1 MASSEIRATLTLD
14 IKDFTSNLSQAQSQI
29 ANFSQSA
36 SGKVSSVA
44 DKMSSIGDGFSK
56 TGNNI
61 QTTGKNI
68 IGSLMPIS
76 GALVGGVKSFADYD
90 SAVAQLSRTSG
101 LTGNDLDAMKA
112 NLATLSNQLA
122 LSETDVTNI
131 ASAVAS
137 YGVTG
142 VQDISEVV
150 KVASQ
155 MHVAFENVSAEDA
168 AASIAKF
175 GNITNL
181 SMKDADK
188 LASCIAG
195 LENNSAALAPEIM
208 EVNNRIGGMCS
219 SVKMT
224 APEISAWST
233 TLISGGMSAELA
245 GSNFTKFQ
253 GVLSSACSKGGE
265 AVQGFADVAGMSA
278 DDFVQLYKTDATGAT
293 EAFLQGLNNI
303 QKGGGSVVSTLE
315 DLGLSGTEQVRMM
328 QVLMAAADGTGKEMS
343 DLQKYMSI
351 ANDEFDRGKSLQEE
365 FDEASKTIGFALQ
378 KVKTE
383 LENTGKAFAVSL
395 KPAITDAADKFT
407 EWLGKVQTFVQEH
420 PKLVQGITGIV
431 TAAMAF
437 GGVALV
443 VGKFV
448 SAIGGIVSGIGTAI
462 SAVSSIASAIG
473 GLGGVIG
480 LLTNPIT
487 LVVAGIAAFVAAI
500 VYCWN
505 NVDGFKE
512 SVSNSFQRIWEVI
525 SDVCTSV
532 WNVIQEVWGAISPY
546 VVPMLQSMAETIGTI
561 FTTILDIVVPVVEGV
576 WNTIKTVWGWIG
588 PYVIGIFEGVA
599 QFISGVWKIIST
611 VITTAC
617 NIIKAVIHGDWGE
630 IKDIVINAA
639 KNIWDGICSA
649 WEGIKGIT
657 VNIFEGIK
665 SFVVNIWENIKSKVS
680 DVVSNIKEAISN
692 KWNEIKTNVSNKVT
706 EIKTDLINKW
716 NEIKSDISNKVSE
729 IKTNLI
735 NKWNEIKSDI
745 SNKVSEI
752 KTDLI
757 NKWNDIKTSVTNKV
771 AELKTNISNKW
782 HEIWSTISGKAGDIL
797 DAITSP
803 FEDAWDFIQDIPGK
817 ISRAFKNMHISL
829 PHINLPHFSV
839 HGKFSLNPPSVPSI
853 GVRWY
858 AKGGF
863 FNSAN
868 VIGVGE
874 AGREAVLPL
883 ENKRNMKPYA
893 QAVAS
898 LMNDFVGGN
907 NGTVINN
914 TFNVQA
920 TVREESDIDKI
931 AEKLERL
938 QRREERKRGLTPR
951 TNR

>member
-1 MASSEIRATLTLD
+1 MASGEVRATLTLD

-29 ANFSQSA
+29 ANFSQSV
-36 SGKVSSVA
+36 GNKFSSVGKNISSVGKSMGEVGN
-44 DKMSSIGDGFSK
+44 KM
-56 TGNNI
+56 

-68 IGSLMPIS
+68 MGALAPIS
-76 GALVGGVKSFADYD
+76 GAIVGSVKCFADYD
-90 SAVAQLSRTSG
+90 DAMSHLSRTSG
-101 LTGNDLDAMKA
+101 LTGKDLEAMKTSIA
-112 NLATLSNQLA
+112 NMSNELG
-122 LSETDVTNI
+122 LSEADVAGI
-131 ASAVAS
+131 AASVAA
-137 YGVTG
+137 YGISG
-142 VQDISEVV
+142 VDDLSEVT
-150 KVASQ
+150 KAAAQ
-155 MHVAFENVSAEDA
+155 MQVAFEGVSAEDA
-168 AASIAKF
+168 AASLAKF
-175 GNITNL
+175 GSITGL
-181 SMKDADK
+181 SMKDASK
-188 LASCIAG
+188 LGSCLGA
-195 LENNSAALAPEIM
+195 LENNSKAMAGQIM
-208 EVNNRIGGMCS
+208 EVNNRIGGMGAA
-219 SVKMT
+219 VGMT
-224 APEISAWST
+224 AADISAWST

-253 GVLSSACSKGGE
+253 GELSAACSKGGE

-278 DDFVQLYKTDATGAT
+278 DEFIQLYKTDATGAT

-351 ANDEFDRGKSLQEE
+351 ANDEFYRGKALQEE

-378 KVKTE
+378 KVKAE
-383 LENTGKAFAVSL
+383 LEDTGKAFAVAL
-395 KPAITDAADKFT
+395 APAITDAADKFT

-420 PKLVQGITGIV
+420 PKVVQGITGIV
-431 TAAMAF
+431 AGAMAF

-448 SAIGGIVSGIGTAI
+448 SAIGGIVSGVGSAI
-462 SAVSSIASAIG
+462 SAVSGIMSAIS

-487 LVVAGIAAFVAAI
+487 LVIAGIAAFAAAM

-512 SVSNSFQRIWEVI
+512 SVSSSFQRIWAVI
-525 SDVCTSV
+525 SEVCTSV

-561 FTTILDIVVPVVEGV
+561 FTTILDVVVPVVEGI
-576 WNTIKTVWGWIG
+576 WNTIQTVWGWIA

-599 QFISGVWKIIST
+599 QFISGVWTIIST

-617 NIIKAVIHGDWGE
+617 NIIKAVINGDWGE

-680 DVVSNIKEAISN
+680 DVVSNIKEAVSN

-716 NEIKSDISNKVSE
+716 NEIKSDVTNKV
-729 IKTNLI
+729 T
-735 NKWNEIKSDI
+735 
-745 SNKVSEI
+745 EI

-771 AELKTNISNKW
+771 TELKTNISNKW
-782 HEIWSTISGKAGDIL
+782 DEIWSTISGKAGDIL
-797 DAITSP
+797 DAIKSP
-803 FEDAWDFIQDIPGK
+803 FEDAWDFIQGIPSQ
-817 ISRAFKNMHISL
+817 ISGVFKSMDLSL
-829 PHINLPHFSV
+829 PDIKLPHFSIQ
-839 HGKFSLNPPSVPSI
+839 GEFSLNPPSIPTI
-853 GVRWY
+853 GVKWY

-898 LMNDFVGGN
+898 LMNDFVGGGS
-907 NGTVINN
+907 GTYNINITQNN
-914 TFNVQA
+914 TINSELDIKKVSQELA
-920 TVREESDIDKI
+920 RET
-931 AEKLERL
+931 ER
-938 QRREERKRGLTPR
+938 ECRKRGLTPR

>member
-14 IKDFTSNLSQAQSQI
+14 IKDFTGKMSQAQSQI

-36 SGKVSSVA
+36 SNKFSSVGKNLSSVG
-44 DKMSSIGDGFSK
+44 DSMSNIGNKMQS
-56 TGNNI
+56 
-61 QTTGKNI
+61 TGKNI
-68 IGSLMPIS
+68 MGALAPIS
-76 GALVGGVKSFADYD
+76 GVALTSVKSFADYD

-101 LTGNDLDAMKA
+101 LTGKDLEAMKA
-112 NLATLSNQLA
+112 SIADMSKQLG
-122 LSETDVTNI
+122 LSETDVTGI
-131 ASAVAS
+131 ASSVAA
-137 YGVTG
+137 YGVSG
-142 VQDISEVV
+142 VEDLSKVT

-155 MHVAFENVSAEDA
+155 MQVAFEGVSAEDA
-168 AASIAKF
+168 AASLAKF
-175 GNITNL
+175 GNITGL
-181 SMKDADK
+181 TMTDADK
-188 LASCIAG
+188 LGSCIAG
-195 LENNSAALAPEIM
+195 LENNSAALATEIM
-208 EVNNRIGGMCS
+208 EVNNRIGGMGA
-219 SVKMT
+219 SVGMT
-224 APEISAWST
+224 AADISAWST

-253 GVLSSACSKGGE
+253 GVLSSACSQGSA

-278 DDFVQLYKTDATGAT
+278 DEFIQLYQTDATGAT
-293 EAFLQGLNNI
+293 EAFLQGLNRI
-303 QKGGGSVVSTLE
+303 EDGGGSVVATL
-315 DLGLSGTEQVRMM
+315 DNLGLSGTEQVRMM
-328 QVLMAAADGTGKEMS
+328 QVLMEAADGTGKEMS

-351 ANDEFDRGKSLQEE
+351 ANDEFDKGTALQNE
-365 FDEASKTIGFALQ
+365 FDTQSDTLKFTMQSL
-378 KVKTE
+378 KSE
-383 LENTGKAFAVSL
+383 LSNTGKAIGETLAPVVQDV
-395 KPAITDAADKFT
+395 AEKFT
-407 EWLGKVQTFVQEH
+407 DWLGKVQTFVQEH
-420 PKLVQGITGIV
+420 PKVAQGIAGIV

-448 SAIGGIVSGIGTAI
+448 SAIGGIVSGIGGAI
-462 SAVSSIASAIG
+462 SAIS
-473 GLGGVIG
+473 GLGGVMG

-487 LVVAGIAAFVAAI
+487 LVIAGIAAFVAAI

-561 FTTILDIVVPVVEGV
+561 FTTILDIIVPVVEGV
-576 WNTIKTVWGWIG
+576 WNTIKTVWGWIA

-657 VNIFEGIK
+657 VSIFEGIK

-716 NEIKSDISNKVSE
+716 NEIKSDISNKVTE
-729 IKTNLI
+729 IKTDLI

-745 SNKVSEI
+745 SNKVTDI
-752 KTDLI
+752 KTDLV
-757 NKWNDIKTSVTNKV
+757 NKWNDIKTSVTNKIT
-771 AELKTNISNKW
+771 ELKTNISNKW
-782 HEIWSTISGKAGDIL
+782 NEIRSTISSKARDIL
-797 DAITSP
+797 DSITSP

-829 PHINLPHFSV
+829 PHIKLPHFNV
-839 HGKFSLNPPSVPSI
+839 YGKFSLDPPSVPHI

-898 LMNDFVGGN
+898 LMNDFTGGN

>member
-14 IKDFTSNLSQAQSQI
+14 IKDFTSNMTQAQSQI

-36 SGKVSSVA
+36 SGKFSTVA
-44 DKMSSIGDGFSK
+44 DKMSSIGEGMSK
-56 TGNNI
+56 TGKKM
-61 QTTGKNI
+61 QTAGKDI
-68 IGSLMPIS
+68 M
-76 GALVGGVKSFADYD
+76 GALAPITGVIVGGVKSFADYD

-101 LTGNDLDAMKA
+101 LTGKDLDSMKA
-112 NLATLSNQLA
+112 NLATLSNQLG

-131 ASAVAS
+131 ASSVAA

-142 VQDISEVV
+142 VKEISKVT

-155 MHVAFENVSAEDA
+155 MQVAFEDVNAEDA
-168 AASIAKF
+168 AASLAKF
-175 GNITNL
+175 GNITGLTMN
-181 SMKDADK
+181 DVDK
-188 LASCIAG
+188 LGSCIAG

-233 TLISGGMSAELA
+233 AMISGGMSAELA

-253 GVLSSACSKGGE
+253 GVLSSACSQGGE

-278 DDFVQLYKTDATGAT
+278 DEFIQLYSTDATAAT
-293 EAFLQGLNNI
+293 EAFLNGLNKI
-303 QKGGGSVVSTLE
+303 EDGGGSVVSVLD
-315 DLGLSGTEQVRMM
+315 DLNLGGTEQVRMM
-328 QVLMAAADGTGKEMS
+328 QVLMAAADDTGDGYS
-343 DLQKYMSI
+343 DLDKYMSI
-351 ANDEFDRGKSLQEE
+351 ANDEFDRGKALQEE
-365 FDEASKTIGFALQ
+365 FETQSDTLAFALQ
-378 KVKTE
+378 SLKAE
-383 LENTGKAFAVSL
+383 LTDTGKAIGEALSPAV
-395 KPAITDAADKFT
+395 KDVAKKFT
-407 EWLGKVQTFVQEH
+407 DWLGKVPQFAQEH
-420 PKLVQGITGIV
+420 PKVVQGIAGIV
-431 TAAMAF
+431 AGAMAF

-443 VGKFV
+443 VGKFT
-448 SAIGGIVSGIGTAI
+448 SAIGGIVSGVGSAI
-462 SAVSSIASAIG
+462 SAIS
-473 GLGGVIG
+473 GLGGVVG

-487 LVVAGIAAFVAAI
+487 LVIAGIAAFVAAI

-576 WNTIKTVWGWIG
+576 WNTIQTVWGWIA

-599 QFISGVWKIIST
+599 QFISGVWTIIST

-657 VNIFEGIK
+657 VSIFEGIK

-716 NEIKSDISNKVSE
+716 NEIKSDVTNKV
-729 IKTNLI
+729 T
-735 NKWNEIKSDI
+735 
-745 SNKVSEI
+745 EI

-757 NKWNDIKTSVTNKV
+757 NKWNEIKTSVTNKV
-771 AELKTNISNKW
+771 TELKTNISNKW
-782 HEIWSTISGKAGDIL
+782 DEIWSTISGKAGDIL
-797 DAITSP
+797 DAIKSP
-803 FEDAWDFIQDIPGK
+803 FEDAWDFIQGIPSQ
-817 ISRAFKNMHISL
+817 ISGIFKGMDLSL
-829 PHINLPHFSV
+829 PDIKLPHFSIQ
-839 HGKFSLNPPSVPSI
+839 GEFSLNPPSIPTI
-853 GVRWY
+853 GVEWY

-898 LMNDFVGGN
+898 LMNDFVGGGS
-907 NGTVINN
+907 GTYNINITQNN
-914 TFNVQA
+914 TINSELDIKKVSQELA
-920 TVREESDIDKI
+920 RET
-931 AEKLERL
+931 ER
-938 QRREERKRGLTPR
+938 ECRKRGLTPR

>member
-14 IKDFTSNLSQAQSQI
+14 IKDFTSNMTQAQSQI

-36 SGKVSSVA
+36 SGKFSEMGSKLSSVGKSMGEVGK
-44 DKMSSIGDGFSK
+44 KMQS
-56 TGNNI
+56 
-61 QTTGKNI
+61 TGKDI
-68 IGSLMPIS
+68 MGALAPIS
-76 GALVGGVKSFADYD
+76 GVAVASVKSFADYD
-90 SAVAQLSRTSG
+90 SAIAQLSRTSG
-101 LTGNDLDAMKA
+101 LTGKDLEAMKA
-112 NLATLSNQLA
+112 TIAAMSDQLG
-122 LSETDVTNI
+122 LSETDVASI
-131 ASAVAS
+131 ASSVAA
-137 YGVTG
+137 YGVSG
-142 VQDISEVV
+142 VKDLSEVT

-155 MHVAFENVSAEDA
+155 MQVAFEGVSAEDA

-175 GNITNL
+175 GNVTGL
-181 SMKDADK
+181 SMDK
-188 LASCIAG
+188 ANNLGSCIAG
-195 LENNSAALAPEIM
+195 LENNSAALATEIM
-208 EVNNRIGGMCS
+208 EVNNRIGGMSS
-219 SVKMT
+219 SVGMS
-224 APEISAWST
+224 AADISAWST
-233 TLISGGMSAELA
+233 TMISGGMSAELA

-253 GVLSSACSKGGE
+253 GVLSSACSQGSA

-278 DDFVQLYKTDATGAT
+278 DEFIQLYSTDATGAT
-293 EAFLQGLNNI
+293 EAFLQGLNKI
-303 QKGGGSVVSTLE
+303 EDGGGSVVATLDE
-315 DLGLSGTEQVRMM
+315 LGLSGTEQVRMM
-328 QVLMAAADGTGKEMS
+328 QVLMSAADGTGKEMS

-351 ANDEFDRGKSLQEE
+351 ANDEFDKGTALQNE
-365 FDEASKTIGFALQ
+365 FDTQSDTLKFTMQSLKA
-378 KVKTE
+378 E
-383 LENTGKAFAVSL
+383 LSDTGKAIGAALAPAVQDV
-395 KPAITDAADKFT
+395 AGKFT
-407 EWLGKVQTFVQEH
+407 DWLGKVQQFAQEH
-420 PKLVQGITGIV
+420 PKVVQGIAGIV
-431 TAAMAF
+431 AGAMAF

-443 VGKFV
+443 VGKFT
-448 SAIGGIVSGIGTAI
+448 SAIGGIVSGVGGAI
-462 SAVSSIASAIG
+462 SAIS
-473 GLGGVIG
+473 GLGGVVG

-487 LVVAGIAAFVAAI
+487 LVIAGIAAFVAAI

-561 FTTILDIVVPVVEGV
+561 FTTILNIVVPVVEGI
-576 WNTIKTVWGWIG
+576 WNTIQTVWGWIA

-599 QFISGVWKIIST
+599 QFISGVWTIIST

-617 NIIKAVIHGDWGE
+617 NIIKAVINGDWGE

-649 WEGIKGIT
+649 WEGIKSIT
-657 VNIFEGIK
+657 VSIFEGIK

-716 NEIKSDISNKVSE
+716 NEIKSDVTNKV
-729 IKTNLI
+729 T
-735 NKWNEIKSDI
+735 
-745 SNKVSEI
+745 EI

-757 NKWNDIKTSVTNKV
+757 NKWNEIKTSVTNKV
-771 AELKTNISNKW
+771 TELKTNISNKW
-782 HEIWSTISGKAGDIL
+782 DEIWSTISGKAGDIL
-797 DAITSP
+797 DAIKSP
-803 FEDAWDFIQDIPGK
+803 FEDAWDFIQGIPGK
-817 ISRAFKNMHISL
+817 ISGVFKNMDLSL
-829 PHINLPHFSV
+829 PHINLPHFKID
-839 HGKFSLNPPSVPSI
+839 GEFSLNPPSIPTISVD
-853 GVRWY
+853 WY

-898 LMNDFVGGN
+898 LMNDFVGGGS
-907 NGTVINN
+907 GTYNINITQNN
-914 TFNVQA
+914 TINSELDIKKVSQELA
-920 TVREESDIDKI
+920 RET
-931 AEKLERL
+931 ER
-938 QRREERKRGLTPR
+938 ECRKRGLTPR

>member
-14 IKDFTSNLSQAQSQI
+14 IKDFTGNLSQAQSQLS
-29 ANFSQSA
+29 NFSQSV
-36 SGKVSSVA
+36 GNKFSSV
-44 DKMSSIGDGFSK
+44 
-56 TGNNI
+56 GNNLSSVGKSMGEVGKKM
-61 QTTGKNI
+61 QSTGKDI
-68 IGSLMPIS
+68 IGALTPIS
-76 GALVGGVKSFADYD
+76 GVAIASVKSFADYD
-90 SAVAQLSRTSG
+90 SAIAQLSRTSG
-101 LTGNDLDAMKA
+101 LTGKDLEAMKSTIA
-112 NLATLSNQLA
+112 AMSDQLG
-122 LSETDVTNI
+122 LSETDVASI
-131 ASAVAS
+131 ASSVAA
-137 YGVTG
+137 YGVSG
-142 VQDISEVV
+142 VKDLSEVT

-155 MHVAFENVSAEDA
+155 MQVAFEGVSAEDA
-168 AASIAKF
+168 AASLAKF
-175 GNITNL
+175 GNITGL
-181 SMKDADK
+181 TMTDADK
-188 LASCIAG
+188 LGSCIAG
-195 LENNSAALAPEIM
+195 LENNSAALATEIM
-208 EVNNRIGGMCS
+208 EVNNRIGGMGA
-219 SVKMT
+219 SVGMT
-224 APEISAWST
+224 AADISAWST

-253 GVLSSACSKGGE
+253 GVLSSACSQGSA

-278 DDFVQLYKTDATGAT
+278 DEFIQLYSTDATGAT
-293 EAFLQGLNNI
+293 EAFLQGLNRI
-303 QKGGGSVVSTLE
+303 EDGGGSVVATL
-315 DLGLSGTEQVRMM
+315 DNLGLSGTEQVRMM
-328 QVLMAAADGTGKEMS
+328 QVLMKAADGTGKEMS

-351 ANDEFDRGKSLQEE
+351 ANDEFDRGKALQEE
-365 FDEASKTIGFALQ
+365 FDTQSDTLKFTMQSLKA
-378 KVKTE
+378 E
-383 LENTGKAFAVSL
+383 LSDTGKAIGAALAPAV
-395 KPAITDAADKFT
+395 KDVAKKFT
-407 EWLGKVQTFVQEH
+407 DWLGKVKQFAQEH
-420 PKLVQGITGIV
+420 PKVVQGIAGIV
-431 TAAMAF
+431 AGAMAF

-448 SAIGGIVSGIGTAI
+448 SAIGGIVSGVGSVMSAI
-462 SAVSSIASAIG
+462 S

-487 LVVAGIAAFVAAI
+487 LVIAGIAAFVAAI

-561 FTTILDIVVPVVEGV
+561 FTTILDIVVPIVEGV

-599 QFISGVWKIIST
+599 QFISGVWQIIST

-665 SFVVNIWENIKSKVS
+665 SFVVNIWENIKSKIS
-680 DVVSNIKEAISN
+680 EVVSNIKEAISN
-692 KWNEIKTNVSNKVT
+692 KWNEIK
-706 EIKTDLINKW
+706 
-716 NEIKSDISNKVSE
+716 SDVSNKVSE

-745 SNKVSEI
+745 ANKVTEI
-752 KTDLI
+752 KTDLV

-782 HEIWSTISGKAGDIL
+782 SEIWSTISNKAGNIL
-797 DAITSP
+797 DAITRP
-803 FEDAWDFIQDIPGK
+803 FKDAWNFIQGIPGK

-829 PHINLPHFSV
+829 PHIKLPHFNV
-839 HGKFSLNPPSVPSI
+839 YGKFSLDPPSVPHI

-858 AKGGF
+858 AKGGY
-863 FNSAN
+863 FNNAS

-874 AGREAVLPL
+874 AGKEAVLPL

-898 LMNDFVGGN
+898 LMNDFVGGGS
-907 NGTVINN
+907 GTYNINITQNN
-914 TFNVQA
+914 TINSELDIKKVSQELA
-920 TVREESDIDKI
+920 RET
-931 AEKLERL
+931 EREC
-938 QRREERKRGLTPR
+938 RRRGLAKAR
-951 TNR
+951 

>member
-76 GALVGGVKSFADYD
+76 GVIVGGVKSFADYD

-101 LTGNDLDAMKA
+101 LTDKDLDSMKA
-112 NLATLSNQLA
+112 TLATLSNQLG
-122 LSETDVTNI
+122 LTETDVTNI
-131 ASAVAS
+131 ASSVAA
-137 YGVTG
+137 YGITG
-142 VQDISEVV
+142 VQDIAGVT

-155 MHVAFENVSAEDA
+155 MQVAFENVSAEDA

-175 GNITNL
+175 GNITNF
-181 SMKDADK
+181 SMKDVDK

-233 TLISGGMSAELA
+233 AMISGGMSAELA

-278 DDFVQLYKTDATGAT
+278 DEFIQLYQTDATAAT
-293 EAFLQGLNNI
+293 EAFLKGLNKI
-303 QKGGGSVVSTLE
+303 EDGGGSVVSVL
-315 DLGLSGTEQVRMM
+315 DALGLSGTEQVRMM
-328 QVLMAAADGTGKEMS
+328 QVLMAATEDTGDGYS
-343 DLQKYMSI
+343 DLDKYMSI
-351 ANDEFDRGKSLQEE
+351 ANDEFDRGKALQEE
-365 FDEASKTIGFALQ
+365 FETQSDTLAFAIQSL
-378 KVKTE
+378 KAE
-383 LENTGKAFAVSL
+383 LTDTGKAIGEALS
-395 KPAITDAADKFT
+395 PAIKDVAKKFT
-407 EWLGKVQTFVQEH
+407 DWLGKVKQFAQEH
-420 PKLVQGITGIV
+420 PKVVQGIAGIV
-431 TAAMAF
+431 AGAMAF

-448 SAIGGIVSGIGTAI
+448 SAIGGIVSAIGGVMSAI
-462 SAVSSIASAIG
+462 S

-782 HEIWSTISGKAGDIL
+782 NDIRSTISGKARDIL

-817 ISRAFKNMHISL
+817 ISRAFKNMTISL

>member
-14 IKDFTSNLSQAQSQI
+14 IKDFTSNMTQAQSQI

-36 SGKVSSVA
+36 SGKFSTVA
-44 DKMSSIGDGFSK
+44 DKMSSIGEGMSK
-56 TGNNI
+56 TGKKM
-61 QTTGKNI
+61 QTAGKDI
-68 IGSLMPIS
+68 M
-76 GALVGGVKSFADYD
+76 GALAPITGVIVGGVKSFADYD

-101 LTGNDLDAMKA
+101 LTGKDLDSMKA
-112 NLATLSNQLA
+112 NLATLSNQLG

-131 ASAVAS
+131 ASSVAA

-142 VQDISEVV
+142 VKEISKVT

-155 MHVAFENVSAEDA
+155 MQVAFEDVNAEDA
-168 AASIAKF
+168 AASLAKF
-175 GNITNL
+175 GNITGLTMN
-181 SMKDADK
+181 DVDK
-188 LASCIAG
+188 LGSCIAG

-233 TLISGGMSAELA
+233 AMISGGMSAELA

-253 GVLSSACSKGGE
+253 GVLSSACSQGGE

-278 DDFVQLYKTDATGAT
+278 DEFIQLYSTDATAAT
-293 EAFLQGLNNI
+293 EAFLNGLNKI
-303 QKGGGSVVSTLE
+303 EDGGGSVVSVLD
-315 DLGLSGTEQVRMM
+315 DLNLGGTEQVRMM
-328 QVLMAAADGTGKEMS
+328 QVLMAAADDTGDGYS
-343 DLQKYMSI
+343 DLDKYMSI
-351 ANDEFDRGKSLQEE
+351 ANDEFDRGKALQEE
-365 FDEASKTIGFALQ
+365 FETQSDTLAFALQ
-378 KVKTE
+378 SLKAE
-383 LENTGKAFAVSL
+383 LTDTGKAIGEALSPAV
-395 KPAITDAADKFT
+395 KDVAKKFT
-407 EWLGKVQTFVQEH
+407 DWLGKVQQFAQEH
-420 PKLVQGITGIV
+420 PKVVQGIAGIV
-431 TAAMAF
+431 AGAMAF

-443 VGKFV
+443 VGKFT
-448 SAIGGIVSGIGTAI
+448 SAIGGIVSGVGSAI
-462 SAVSSIASAIG
+462 SAIS
-473 GLGGVIG
+473 GLGGVVG

-487 LVVAGIAAFVAAI
+487 LVIAGIAAFVAAI

-576 WNTIKTVWGWIG
+576 WNTIQTVWGWIA

-599 QFISGVWKIIST
+599 QFISGVWTIIST

-657 VNIFEGIK
+657 VSIFEGIK

-716 NEIKSDISNKVSE
+716 NEIKSDISNKV
-729 IKTNLI
+729 T
-735 NKWNEIKSDI
+735 
-745 SNKVSEI
+745 EI

-757 NKWNDIKTSVTNKV
+757 NKWNEIKTSVTNKV
-771 AELKTNISNKW
+771 TELKTNITNKW
-782 HEIWSTISGKAGDIL
+782 NEIRSTISGKAGDIL
-797 DAITSP
+797 DAITRP
-803 FEDAWDFIQDIPGK
+803 FKDAWSFIQGIPGK
-817 ISRAFKNMHISL
+817 ISGVFKNMDLSL
-829 PHINLPHFSV
+829 PHIKLPHFSIK
-839 HGKFSLNPPSVPSI
+839 GKFSLDPPSIPTI
-853 GVRWY
+853 GVSWY

-898 LMNDFVGGN
+898 LMNDFVGGGS
-907 NGTVINN
+907 GTYNINITQNN
-914 TFNVQA
+914 TINSELDIKKVSQELA
-920 TVREESDIDKI
+920 RET
-931 AEKLERL
+931 ER
-938 QRREERKRGLTPR
+938 ECRKRGLTPR

>member
-76 GALVGGVKSFADYD
+76 GVIVGGVKSFADYD

-101 LTGNDLDAMKA
+101 LTDKDLDSMKA
-112 NLATLSNQLA
+112 TLATLSNQLG
-122 LSETDVTNI
+122 LTETDVTNI
-131 ASAVAS
+131 ASSVAA
-137 YGVTG
+137 YGITGVKDIAGVT
-142 VQDISEVV
+142 

-155 MHVAFENVSAEDA
+155 MQVAFENVSAEDA

-175 GNITNL
+175 GNITNF
-181 SMKDADK
+181 SMKDVDK

-253 GVLSSACSKGGE
+253 GVLSSACSQGGE

-278 DDFVQLYKTDATGAT
+278 DEFIQLYQTDATAAT
-293 EAFLQGLNNI
+293 EAFLKGLNKI
-303 QKGGGSVVSTLE
+303 EDGGGSVVSVL
-315 DLGLSGTEQVRMM
+315 DALGLSGTEQVRMM
-328 QVLMAAADGTGKEMS
+328 QVLMAATEDTGDGYS
-343 DLQKYMSI
+343 DLDKYMSI
-351 ANDEFDRGKSLQEE
+351 ANDEFDRGKALQEE
-365 FDEASKTIGFALQ
+365 FETQSDTLAFAIQSL
-378 KVKTE
+378 KAE
-383 LENTGKAFAVSL
+383 LTDTGKAIGEALSPAV
-395 KPAITDAADKFT
+395 KDVAKKFT
-407 EWLGKVQTFVQEH
+407 DWLGKVKQFAQEH
-420 PKLVQGITGIV
+420 PKVVQGIAGIV
-431 TAAMAF
+431 AGAMAF

-448 SAIGGIVSGIGTAI
+448 SAIGGIVSGVGSVMSAI
-462 SAVSSIASAIG
+462 S
-473 GLGGVIG
+473 GLGGVLG

-487 LVVAGIAAFVAAI
+487 LVIAGIAAFVAAI

-782 HEIWSTISGKAGDIL
+782 NDIRSTISGKARDIL

-907 NGTVINN
+907 NGAVINN

>member
-14 IKDFTSNLSQAQSQI
+14 IKDFTSNLTQAQSQI
-29 ANFSQSA
+29 ANFSQSV
-36 SGKVSSVA
+36 GNKFSSV
-44 DKMSSIGDGFSK
+44 
-56 TGNNI
+56 GNNLSSVGKSMGEVGKKM
-61 QTTGKNI
+61 QSTGKDI
-68 IGSLMPIS
+68 IGALTPIS
-76 GALVGGVKSFADYD
+76 GVAIASVKSFADYD
-90 SAVAQLSRTSG
+90 SAIAQLSRTSG
-101 LTGNDLDAMKA
+101 LTGKDLEAMKA
-112 NLATLSNQLA
+112 TIAAMSDQLG
-122 LSETDVTNI
+122 LSETDVASI
-131 ASAVAS
+131 ASSVAA
-137 YGVTG
+137 YGVSG
-142 VQDISEVV
+142 VKDLSEVT

-155 MHVAFENVSAEDA
+155 MQVAFEGVSAEDA

-175 GNITNL
+175 GNVTGL
-181 SMKDADK
+181 SMDK
-188 LASCIAG
+188 ANNLGSCIAG
-195 LENNSAALAPEIM
+195 LENNSAALATEIM
-208 EVNNRIGGMCS
+208 EVNNRIGGMSS
-219 SVKMT
+219 SVGMS
-224 APEISAWST
+224 AADISAWST
-233 TLISGGMSAELA
+233 TMISGGMSAELA

-253 GVLSSACSKGGE
+253 GVLSSACSQGSA

-278 DDFVQLYKTDATGAT
+278 DAFIQLYSTDATGAT
-293 EAFLQGLNNI
+293 EAFLQGLNRI
-303 QKGGGSVVSTLE
+303 EDGGGSVVATLDE
-315 DLGLSGTEQVRMM
+315 LGLSGTEQVRMM

-351 ANDEFDRGKSLQEE
+351 ANDEFNNGTALQEE
-365 FDEASKTIGFALQ
+365 FNTQSDTLKFTMQSLKS
-378 KVKTE
+378 E
-383 LENTGKAFAVSL
+383 LSDTGKAIGAAL
-395 KPAITDAADKFT
+395 APAIQDVAKKFT
-407 EWLGKVQTFVQEH
+407 DWLGKVQQFAQEH
-420 PKLVQGITGIV
+420 PKVVQGIAGIV
-431 TAAMAF
+431 AGAMAF

-443 VGKFV
+443 VGKFT
-448 SAIGGIVSGIGTAI
+448 SAIGGIVSGVGSAI
-462 SAVSSIASAIG
+462 SAIS
-473 GLGGVIG
+473 GLGGVVG

-487 LVVAGIAAFVAAI
+487 LVIAGIAAFVAAI

-512 SVSNSFQRIWEVI
+512 SVSSSFQRIWEVI

-561 FTTILDIVVPVVEGV
+561 FTTILDIIVPVVEGV

-649 WEGIKGIT
+649 WEGIKSIT
-657 VNIFEGIK
+657 VSIFEGIK

-716 NEIKSDISNKVSE
+716 NEIKSDVTNKV
-729 IKTNLI
+729 T
-735 NKWNEIKSDI
+735 
-745 SNKVSEI
+745 EI

-757 NKWNDIKTSVTNKV
+757 NKWNEIKTSVTNKV
-771 AELKTNISNKW
+771 TELKTNISNKW
-782 HEIWSTISGKAGDIL
+782 DEIWSTISGKAGDIL
-797 DAITSP
+797 DAIKSP
-803 FEDAWDFIQDIPGK
+803 FEDAWDFIQGIPGK
-817 ISRAFKNMHISL
+817 ISGVFKNMDLSL
-829 PHINLPHFSV
+829 PHINLPHFKID
-839 HGKFSLNPPSVPSI
+839 GEFSLNPPSIPTISVD
-853 GVRWY
+853 WY

-898 LMNDFVGGN
+898 LMNDFVGGGS
-907 NGTVINN
+907 GTYNINITQNN
-914 TFNVQA
+914 TINSELDIKKVSQELA
-920 TVREESDIDKI
+920 RET
-931 AEKLERL
+931 ER
-938 QRREERKRGLTPR
+938 ECRKRGLTPR

>member
-14 IKDFTSNLSQAQSQI
+14 IKDFTSNMTQAQSQI

-36 SGKVSSVA
+36 SNKFSAMGNTWSSV
-44 DKMSSIGDGFSK
+44 GEGFTKSGQK
-56 TGNNI
+56 I

-68 IGSLMPIS
+68 MGAMAPIS
-76 GALVGGVKSFADYD
+76 GVIVGGVKSFADYD

-101 LTGNDLDAMKA
+101 LTDKDLDAMKA
-112 NLATLSNQLA
+112 SLADLSNVLG
-122 LSETDVTNI
+122 LSEADVANI
-131 ASAVAS
+131 ASSVAAYGITGVKDIS
-137 YGVTG
+137 GVT
-142 VQDISEVV
+142 

-155 MHVAFENVSAEDA
+155 MQVAFENVSAEDA

-175 GNITNL
+175 GNITNF
-181 SMKDADK
+181 SMKDVDK

-208 EVNNRIGGMCS
+208 EVNNRIGGICS

-253 GVLSSACSKGGE
+253 GVLSSACSQGGE

-278 DDFVQLYKTDATGAT
+278 DEFIQLYNTDATAAT
-293 EAFLQGLNNI
+293 EAFLKGLNRI
-303 QKGGGSVVSTLE
+303 EDGGGSVVSVLD
-315 DLGLSGTEQVRMM
+315 DLNLGGTEQVRMM
-328 QVLMAAADGTGKEMS
+328 QVLMAAAKDTGDGYS
-343 DLQKYMSI
+343 DLDKYMSI
-351 ANDEFDRGKSLQEE
+351 ANKEFDRGKALQEE
-365 FDEASKTIGFALQ
+365 FETQSDTLAFALQ
-378 KVKTE
+378 SLKAE
-383 LENTGKAFAVSL
+383 LTDTGKAIGEALSPAV
-395 KPAITDAADKFT
+395 KDVAKKFT
-407 EWLGKVQTFVQEH
+407 DWLGKVQQFAQEH
-420 PKLVQGITGIV
+420 PKVVQGIAGIV
-431 TAAMAF
+431 AGAMAF

-462 SAVSSIASAIG
+462 SAVSSIASAIS
-473 GLGGVIG
+473 GLGGVVG

-487 LVVAGIAAFVAAI
+487 LVIAGIAAFVAAI

-561 FTTILDIVVPVVEGV
+561 FTTILDIIVPVVEGV

-657 VNIFEGIK
+657 VSIFEGVK

-692 KWNEIKTNVSNKVT
+692 KWNEIKTNVSNKVS
-706 EIKTDLINKW
+706 EIKTD
-716 NEIKSDISNKVSE
+716 
-729 IKTNLI
+729 LI

-757 NKWNDIKTSVTNKV
+757 NKWNEIKSDISNKVTEIKTDLVNKWNDIKTSVTNKV
-771 AELKTNISNKW
+771 TELKTNISNKW
-782 HEIWSTISGKAGDIL
+782 SEIWSTISGKAGDIL

-817 ISRAFKNMHISL
+817 ISRAFKNMDLSL
-829 PHINLPHFSV
+829 PHIKLPHFSV
-839 HGKFSLNPPSVPSI
+839 YGKFSLDPPRVPSI

-898 LMNDFVGGN
+898 LMNDFTGGGS
-907 NGTVINN
+907 GTYNINITQNN
-914 TFNVQA
+914 TINSELDIKKISQELA
-920 TVREESDIDKI
+920 RET
-931 AEKLERL
+931 EREC
-938 QRREERKRGLTPR
+938 RRKGLAKAR
-951 TNR
+951 

>member
-14 IKDFTSNLSQAQSQI
+14 IKDFTSNMTQAQSQI

-36 SGKVSSVA
+36 SGKFSTIGNNLSSVGKSMGEVGK
-44 DKMSSIGDGFSK
+44 KMQS
-56 TGNNI
+56 
-61 QTTGKNI
+61 TGKDI
-68 IGSLMPIS
+68 IGALTPIS
-76 GALVGGVKSFADYD
+76 GVAVASVKSFADYD
-90 SAVAQLSRTSG
+90 SAIAQLSRSSG
-101 LTGNDLDAMKA
+101 LTGKDLEAMKA
-112 NLATLSNQLA
+112 TIAAMSDQLG
-122 LSETDVTNI
+122 LSETDVASI
-131 ASAVAS
+131 ASSVAA
-137 YGVTG
+137 YGVSG
-142 VQDISEVV
+142 VKDLSEVT

-155 MHVAFENVSAEDA
+155 MQVAFEGVSAEDA
-168 AASIAKF
+168 AASLAKF
-175 GNITNL
+175 GNITGL
-181 SMKDADK
+181 TMTDADK
-188 LASCIAG
+188 LGSCIAG
-195 LENNSAALAPEIM
+195 LENNSAALATEIM
-208 EVNNRIGGMCS
+208 EVNNRIGGMSS
-219 SVKMT
+219 SVGMT
-224 APEISAWST
+224 AADISAWST
-233 TLISGGMSAELA
+233 TMISGGMSAELA

-253 GVLSSACSKGGE
+253 GVLSSACSQGGE

-278 DDFVQLYKTDATGAT
+278 DEFIQLYKTDATGAT
-293 EAFLQGLNNI
+293 EAFLQGLNKI
-303 QKGGGSVVSTLE
+303 EDGGGSVVATLDE
-315 DLGLSGTEQVRMM
+315 LGLSGTEQVRMM
-328 QVLMAAADGTGKEMS
+328 QVLMSAADGTGKEMS
-343 DLQKYMSI
+343 DLQRYMNI
-351 ANDEFDRGKSLQEE
+351 ANDEFDKGTALQEE
-365 FDEASKTIGFALQ
+365 FNTQSDTLKFTMQSLKS
-378 KVKTE
+378 E
-383 LENTGKAFAVSL
+383 LSDTGKSIGAAL
-395 KPAITDAADKFT
+395 APAIQDVAKKFT
-407 EWLGKVQTFVQEH
+407 DWLGKVQQFAQEH
-420 PKLVQGITGIV
+420 PKVVQGIAGIV
-431 TAAMAF
+431 AGAMAF

-443 VGKFV
+443 VGKFT
-448 SAIGGIVSGIGTAI
+448 SAIGGIVSGVGSAI
-462 SAVSSIASAIG
+462 SAIS
-473 GLGGVIG
+473 GLGGVVG

-487 LVVAGIAAFVAAI
+487 LVIAGIAAFVAAI
-500 VYCWN
+500 IYCWN

-512 SVSNSFQRIWEVI
+512 SVSSSFQRIWEVI

-561 FTTILDIVVPVVEGV
+561 FTTILDIIVPVVEGV

-657 VNIFEGIK
+657 VSIFEGIK

-692 KWNEIKTNVSNKVT
+692 KWNEIKTNVSNKVS
-706 EIKTDLINKW
+706 EIKTD
-716 NEIKSDISNKVSE
+716 
-729 IKTNLI
+729 LI

-757 NKWNDIKTSVTNKV
+757 NKWNEIKSDISNKVSEIKTDLVNKWNEIKTSVTNKV
-771 AELKTNISNKW
+771 TELKTNISNKW
-782 HEIWSTISGKAGDIL
+782 NEIKSTISGKAGDIL

-817 ISRAFKNMHISL
+817 ISRAFKNMDLSL
-829 PHINLPHFSV
+829 PHIKLPHFSV
-839 HGKFSLNPPSVPSI
+839 YGKFSLDPPRVPSI

-898 LMNDFVGGN
+898 LMNDFTGGGS
-907 NGTVINN
+907 GTYNINITQNN
-914 TFNVQA
+914 TINSELDIKKISQELA
-920 TVREESDIDKI
+920 RET
-931 AEKLERL
+931 ER
-938 QRREERKRGLTPR
+938 ECRKRGLTPR

>member
-14 IKDFTSNLSQAQSQI
+14 IKNFTSNMAQAQSQI

-36 SGKVSSVA
+36 SGKVSTIS
-44 DKMSSIGDGFSK
+44 DKMSSLGDGFSK

-265 AVQGFADVAGMSA
+265 DVQGFADVAGMSA
-278 DDFVQLYKTDATGAT
+278 DEFIQLYQTDATAAT
-293 EAFLQGLNNI
+293 EAFLKGLNKI
-303 QKGGGSVVSTLE
+303 EDGGGSVVSVL
-315 DLGLSGTEQVRMM
+315 DALGLSGTEQVRMM
-328 QVLMAAADGTGKEMS
+328 QVLMAATDDTGDGYS
-343 DLQKYMSI
+343 DLEKYMSI
-351 ANDEFDRGKSLQEE
+351 ANDEFAKGTALQEE
-365 FDEASKTIGFALQ
+365 FDTQSDTLAFALQ
-378 KVKTE
+378 ALKAE
-383 LENTGKAFAVSL
+383 LTDTGKAIGEALSPAV
-395 KPAITDAADKFT
+395 KDVAKKFT
-407 EWLGKVQTFVQEH
+407 DWLGKVQQFAQEH
-420 PKLVQGITGIV
+420 PNVVQGIAAIV
-431 TAAMAF
+431 AGAMAF

-448 SAIGGIVSGIGTAI
+448 SAIGGIVSGIGSAI
-462 SAVSSIASAIG
+462 SAVSSIASAIS

-487 LVVAGIAAFVAAI
+487 LVIAAIAAFAAAF

-512 SVSNSFQRIWEVI
+512 KVTEAFNKVCEIVSGVVSTIW
-525 SDVCTSV
+525 D
-532 WNVIQEVWGAISPY
+532 VIQTVWGAIKPF
-546 VVPMLQSMAETIGTI
+546 VVDVFQGCAEIIGEVFTI
-561 FTTILDIVVPVVEGV
+561 ILDIVVPIVEGI
-576 WNTIKTVWGWIG
+576 WNTIQTVWSAIKPFVEDLFNGLAEYLGGIWDTI
-588 PYVIGIFEGVA
+588 YSVIKGVLD
-599 QFISGVWKIIST
+599 
-611 VITTAC
+611 
-617 NIIKAVIHGDWGE
+617 IIKAVMEGDWGK
-630 IKDIVINAA
+630 IKDIVINMV
-639 KNIWDGICSA
+639 DGIKDGIERTWNGIKDIISTVLDA
-649 WEGIKGIT
+649 IKAVISSVWEGIKSAISS
-657 VNIFEGIK
+657 VLDAIKSVVSSAWDAIKSAISSVLDGIK
-665 SFVVNIWENIKSKVS
+665 SVVSSAWNGVKDTISSVLDGIKSVASSAWDNIK
-680 DVVSNIKEAISN
+680 N
-692 KWNEIKTNVSNKVT
+692 KASSAFESVKSTASSVWNG
-706 EIKTDLINKW
+706 
-716 NEIKSDISNKVSE
+716 IKSAITHPIESAKNTVLGIVDK
-729 IKTNLI
+729 
-735 NKWNEIKSDI
+735 IKS
-745 SNKVSEI
+745 
-752 KTDLI
+752 
-757 NKWNDIKTSVTNKV
+757 
-771 AELKTNISNKW
+771 
-782 HEIWSTISGKAGDIL
+782 
-797 DAITSP
+797 
-803 FEDAWDFIQDIPGK
+803 
-817 ISRAFKNMHISL
+817 AFKNMHISIPKPKL
-829 PHINLPHFSV
+829 PHINVGSRSVFGGKVSIPTFS
-839 HGKFSLNPPSVPSI
+839 I
-853 GVRWY
+853 DWY
-858 AKGGF
+858 AKGGY
-863 FNSAN
+863 FNNAS

-907 NGTVINN
+907 SGTYNINITQNN
-914 TFNVQA
+914 TINSELDIKKISQELA
-920 TVREESDIDKI
+920 RET
-931 AEKLERL
+931 EREC
-938 QRREERKRGLTPR
+938 RRMGLAKAR
-951 TNR
+951 

>member
-14 IKDFTSNLSQAQSQI
+14 IKDFTSNMTQAQSQI

-36 SGKVSSVA
+36 SGKFSAIAKEMSSV
-44 DKMSSIGDGFSK
+44 GDGFIK
-56 TGNNI
+56 TGDKM
-61 QTTGKNI
+61 QKSGKNI
-68 IGSLMPIS
+68 MGAIAPIS
-76 GALVGGVKSFADYD
+76 GVIVGGVKSFADYD

-101 LTGNDLDAMKA
+101 LTGKDLDSMKA
-112 NLATLSNQLA
+112 SMATLSNQLG
-122 LSETDVTNI
+122 LSEADVASI
-131 ASAVAS
+131 ASSVAA

-142 VQDISEVV
+142 VQDLSEVT
-150 KVASQ
+150 KVAAQ
-155 MHVAFENVSAEDA
+155 MHVAFENVNAEDA

-175 GNITNL
+175 GNITNF
-181 SMKDADK
+181 SMKDVDK

-233 TLISGGMSAELA
+233 AMISGGMSAELA

-253 GVLSSACSKGGE
+253 GVLSSACSQGGE

-278 DDFVQLYKTDATGAT
+278 DEFIQLYSTDATAAT
-293 EAFLQGLNNI
+293 EAFLKGLNKI
-303 QKGGGSVVSTLE
+303 EDGGGSVVSVLD
-315 DLGLSGTEQVRMM
+315 DLNLGGTEQVRMM
-328 QVLMAAADGTGKEMS
+328 QVLMAAADDGSKGYS

-351 ANDEFDRGKSLQEE
+351 ANDEFDRGKALQEE
-365 FDEASKTIGFALQ
+365 FETQSDTLAFALQ
-378 KVKTE
+378 SLKAE
-383 LENTGKAFAVSL
+383 LIDTGKSIGAALS
-395 KPAITDAADKFT
+395 PAIKDVAGKFT
-407 EWLGKVQTFVQEH
+407 DWLGKVQQFAQEH
-420 PKLVQGITGIV
+420 PKVVQGIAGI
-431 TAAMAF
+431 AAGAMAF

-448 SAIGGIVSGIGTAI
+448 SAIGGIVSAIGGVMSAI
-462 SAVSSIASAIG
+462 S

-561 FTTILDIVVPVVEGV
+561 FTTILNIVVPVVEGI
-576 WNTIKTVWGWIG
+576 WNTIQTVWGWIA

-599 QFISGVWKIIST
+599 QFISGVWTIIST

-649 WEGIKGIT
+649 WEGIKSIT
-657 VNIFEGIK
+657 VNIFEGVK

-716 NEIKSDISNKVSE
+716 NEIKSDVTNKV
-729 IKTNLI
+729 T
-735 NKWNEIKSDI
+735 
-745 SNKVSEI
+745 EI

-771 AELKTNISNKW
+771 TELKTNISNKW
-782 HEIWSTISGKAGDIL
+782 DEIWSTISGKAGDIL
-797 DAITSP
+797 DAIKSP
-803 FEDAWDFIQDIPGK
+803 FEDAWDFIQGIPSQ
-817 ISRAFKNMHISL
+817 ISGIFKGMDLSL
-829 PHINLPHFSV
+829 PDIKLPHFSIQ
-839 HGKFSLNPPSVPSI
+839 GEFSLNPPSIPTI
-853 GVRWY
+853 GVEWY

-898 LMNDFVGGN
+898 LMNDFVGGGS
-907 NGTVINN
+907 GTYNINITQNN
-914 TFNVQA
+914 TINSELDIKKVSQELA
-920 TVREESDIDKI
+920 RET
-931 AEKLERL
+931 EREC
-938 QRREERKRGLTPR
+938 RRRGLTPR

>member
-14 IKDFTSNLSQAQSQI
+14 IKDFTSNMTQAQSQI

-36 SGKVSSVA
+36 SGKFSEMGSKLSSVGKSMGEVGK
-44 DKMSSIGDGFSK
+44 KMQS
-56 TGNNI
+56 
-61 QTTGKNI
+61 TGKDI
-68 IGSLMPIS
+68 MGALAPIS
-76 GALVGGVKSFADYD
+76 GVAVASVKSFADYD
-90 SAVAQLSRTSG
+90 SAIAQLSRTSG
-101 LTGNDLDAMKA
+101 LTGKDLEAMKA
-112 NLATLSNQLA
+112 TIAAMSDQLG
-122 LSETDVTNI
+122 LSETDVASI
-131 ASAVAS
+131 ASSVAA
-137 YGVTG
+137 YGVSG
-142 VQDISEVV
+142 VKDLSEVT

-155 MHVAFENVSAEDA
+155 MQVAFEGVSAEDA

-175 GNITNL
+175 GNVTGL
-181 SMKDADK
+181 SMDK
-188 LASCIAG
+188 ANNLGSCIAG
-195 LENNSAALAPEIM
+195 LENNSAALATEIM
-208 EVNNRIGGMCS
+208 EVNNRIGGMSS
-219 SVKMT
+219 SVGMS
-224 APEISAWST
+224 AADISAWST
-233 TLISGGMSAELA
+233 TMISGGMSAELA

-253 GVLSSACSKGGE
+253 GVLSSACSQGSA

-278 DDFVQLYKTDATGAT
+278 DEFIQLYSTDATGAT
-293 EAFLQGLNNI
+293 EAFLQGLNKI
-303 QKGGGSVVSTLE
+303 EDGGGSVVATLDE
-315 DLGLSGTEQVRMM
+315 LGLSGTEQVRMM
-328 QVLMAAADGTGKEMS
+328 QVLMSAADGTGKEMS

-351 ANDEFDRGKSLQEE
+351 ANDEFDKGTALQNE
-365 FDEASKTIGFALQ
+365 FDTQSDTLKFTMQSLKA
-378 KVKTE
+378 E
-383 LENTGKAFAVSL
+383 LSDTGKAIGAALAPAVQDV
-395 KPAITDAADKFT
+395 AGKFT
-407 EWLGKVQTFVQEH
+407 DWLGKVQQFAQEH
-420 PKLVQGITGIV
+420 PKVVQGIAGIV
-431 TAAMAF
+431 AGAMAF

-443 VGKFV
+443 VGKFT
-448 SAIGGIVSGIGTAI
+448 SAIGGIVSGVGGAI
-462 SAVSSIASAIG
+462 SAIS
-473 GLGGVIG
+473 GLGGVVG

-487 LVVAGIAAFVAAI
+487 LVIAGIAAFVAAI

-561 FTTILDIVVPVVEGV
+561 FTTILNIVVPVVEGI
-576 WNTIKTVWGWIG
+576 WNTIQTVWGWIA

-599 QFISGVWKIIST
+599 QFISGVWTIIST

-617 NIIKAVIHGDWGE
+617 NIIKAVINGDWGE

-649 WEGIKGIT
+649 WEGIKSIT
-657 VNIFEGIK
+657 VSIFEGIK

-716 NEIKSDISNKVSE
+716 NEIKSDVTNKV
-729 IKTNLI
+729 T
-735 NKWNEIKSDI
+735 
-745 SNKVSEI
+745 EI

-757 NKWNDIKTSVTNKV
+757 NKWNEIKTSVTNKV
-771 AELKTNISNKW
+771 TELKTNISNKW
-782 HEIWSTISGKAGDIL
+782 DEIWSTISGKAGDIL
-797 DAITSP
+797 DAIKSP
-803 FEDAWDFIQDIPGK
+803 FEDAWDFIQGIPGK
-817 ISRAFKNMHISL
+817 ISGVFKNMDLSL
-829 PHINLPHFSV
+829 PHINLPHFKIQ
-839 HGKFSLNPPSVPSI
+839 GEFSLNPPSIPTISVD
-853 GVRWY
+853 WY

-898 LMNDFVGGN
+898 LMNDFVGGGS
-907 NGTVINN
+907 GTYNINITQNN
-914 TFNVQA
+914 TINSELDIKKVSQELA
-920 TVREESDIDKI
+920 RET
-931 AEKLERL
+931 ER
-938 QRREERKRGLTPR
+938 ECRKRGLTPR

>member
-14 IKDFTSNLSQAQSQI
+14 IKDFTGKMSQAQSQI

-36 SGKVSSVA
+36 SGKFSTIAKEMSSV
-44 DKMSSIGDGFSK
+44 GDGFIK
-56 TGNNI
+56 TGDKM
-61 QTTGKNI
+61 QSTGKNI
-68 IGSLMPIS
+68 IGALMPIS
-76 GALVGGVKSFADYD
+76 GVIVGSVKNFANYD
-90 SAVAQLSRTSG
+90 DAVTQLSRTSG
-101 LTGNDLDAMKA
+101 LTGKDLDAMKA
-112 NLATLSNQLA
+112 SLADLSNVLG
-122 LSETDVTNI
+122 LSEAD
-131 ASAVAS
+131 VAS
-137 YGVTG
+137 IAASVAAYGVTG
-142 VQDISEVV
+142 VKDISGVTEV
-150 KVASQ
+150 AAQ
-155 MHVAFENVSAEDA
+155 MGVAFENVSAEDA

-175 GNITNL
+175 SNITGL
-181 SMKDADK
+181 SIKDVDK
-188 LASCIAG
+188 LGSCIAG
-195 LENNSAALAPEIM
+195 LENDSAALAPEIM

-233 TLISGGMSAELA
+233 AMISGGMSAELA

-253 GVLSSACSKGGE
+253 GVLSSACSQGSA

-278 DDFVQLYKTDATGAT
+278 DEFVQLYSTDATAAT
-293 EAFLQGLNNI
+293 EAFLKGLNKI
-303 QKGGGSVVSTLE
+303 EDGGGSVVSVLD
-315 DLGLSGTEQVRMM
+315 DLNLGGTEQVRMM
-328 QVLMAAADGTGKEMS
+328 QVLMAAADDTGDGYS
-343 DLQKYMSI
+343 DLDKYMSV
-351 ANDEFDRGKSLQEE
+351 ANEEFDKGTALQEE
-365 FDEASKTIGFALQ
+365 FEEASKSVGFAIQ
-378 KVKTE
+378 KVVSE
-383 LENTGKAFAVSL
+383 LKDTSDAIGNAL
-395 KPAITDAADKFT
+395 KPAIVDIADKFT
-407 EWLGKVQTFVQEH
+407 DWLGKVQTFVQEH
-420 PKLVQGITGIV
+420 PKVVQGITAIV
-431 TAAMAF
+431 AGAMAF

-448 SAIGGIVSGIGTAI
+448 SAIGGIVSGIGGAI
-462 SAVSSIASAIG
+462 SAIS
-473 GLGGVIG
+473 GLGGVVG

-487 LVVAGIAAFVAAI
+487 LVIAGIAAFVAAI

-561 FTTILDIVVPVVEGV
+561 FTTILNIVVPVVEGI
-576 WNTIKTVWGWIG
+576 WNTIQTVWGWIA

-599 QFISGVWKIIST
+599 QFISGVWTIIST

-617 NIIKAVIHGDWGE
+617 NIIKAVINGDWGA

-649 WEGIKGIT
+649 WEGIKSIT
-657 VNIFEGIK
+657 VNIFEGVK

-716 NEIKSDISNKVSE
+716 NEIKSDVTNKV
-729 IKTNLI
+729 T
-735 NKWNEIKSDI
+735 
-745 SNKVSEI
+745 EI

-757 NKWNDIKTSVTNKV
+757 NKWNEIKTSVTNKV
-771 AELKTNISNKW
+771 TELKTNISNKW
-782 HEIWSTISGKAGDIL
+782 DEIWSTISGKAGDIL
-797 DAITSP
+797 DAIKSP
-803 FEDAWDFIQDIPGK
+803 FEDAWDFIQGIPSQ
-817 ISRAFKNMHISL
+817 ISGIFKGMDLSL
-829 PHINLPHFSV
+829 PDIKLPHFSIQ
-839 HGKFSLNPPSVPSI
+839 GEFSLNPPSIPTI
-853 GVRWY
+853 GVEWY

-898 LMNDFVGGN
+898 LMNDFVGGGS
-907 NGTVINN
+907 GTYNINITQNN
-914 TFNVQA
+914 TINSELDIKKVSQELA
-920 TVREESDIDKI
+920 RET
-931 AEKLERL
+931 EREC
-938 QRREERKRGLTPR
+938 RRRGLTPR

>member
-1 MASSEIRATLTLD
+1 MASGEVRATLTLD
-14 IKDFTSNLSQAQSQI
+14 IKDFTSNMTQAQSQI

-36 SGKVSSVA
+36 SGKFSTVA
-44 DKMSSIGDGFSK
+44 DKMSSMGEGFIK
-56 TGNNI
+56 TGNKM
-61 QTTGKNI
+61 QSTGKNI
-68 IGSLMPIS
+68 IGALTPIT
-76 GALVGGVKSFADYD
+76 GVIVGSVKNFADYD
-90 SAVAQLSRTSG
+90 DAITQLSRTSG
-101 LTGNDLDAMKA
+101 LTGKDLDAMKA
-112 NLATLSNQLA
+112 SLADLSNVLG
-122 LSETDVTNI
+122 LSETDVANI
-131 ASAVAS
+131 ASSVAA

-142 VQDISEVV
+142 VKDISGVT

-155 MHVAFENVSAEDA
+155 MQVAFENVSAEDA

-175 GNITNL
+175 SNITGL
-181 SMKDADK
+181 SMNDVDK
-188 LASCIAG
+188 LGSCIAG
-195 LENNSAALAPEIM
+195 LENDSAALASQIM
-208 EVNNRIGGMCS
+208 EVNNRIGGMGAA
-219 SVKMT
+219 VGMT

-233 TLISGGMSAELA
+233 TMISGGMSAELA

-253 GVLSSACSKGGE
+253 GELSAACSQGGE

-278 DDFVQLYKTDATGAT
+278 DEFIQLYKTDATGAT
-293 EAFLQGLNNI
+293 EAFLKGLNRI
-303 QKGGGSVVSTLE
+303 EDGGGSVVSVLD
-315 DLGLSGTEQVRMM
+315 DLNLGGTEQVRMM
-328 QVLMAAADGTGKEMS
+328 QILMAAADDTGKGYS
-343 DLQKYMSI
+343 DLDKYMSI
-351 ANDEFDRGKSLQEE
+351 ANDEFDRGKALQEE
-365 FDEASKTIGFALQ
+365 FDEASKSVGFAIQ
-378 KVKTE
+378 KVVSE
-383 LENTGKAFAVSL
+383 LKDTSDAIGNAL
-395 KPAITDAADKFT
+395 KPAIVDIADKFT
-407 EWLGKVQTFVQEH
+407 DWLGKVQTFVQEH
-420 PKLVQGITGIV
+420 PKVVQGITGIV

-443 VGKFV
+443 VGKFI
-448 SAIGGIVSGIGTAI
+448 SAIGGIHSGIGDAI
-462 SAVSSIASAIG
+462 KGVSEFMSKIG
-473 GLGGVIG
+473 GLNGVLG

-487 LVVAGIAAFVAAI
+487 LVIAGIAAFVAAI

-561 FTTILDIVVPVVEGV
+561 FTTILDIVVPVVEGI
-576 WNTIKTVWGWIG
+576 WNTIKTVWGWIA

-599 QFISGVWKIIST
+599 QFISGVWTIIST

-657 VNIFEGIK
+657 VSIFEGIK

-692 KWNEIKTNVSNKVT
+692 KWNEIK
-706 EIKTDLINKW
+706 
-716 NEIKSDISNKVSE
+716 SDVSNKVSE
-729 IKTNLI
+729 IKTDLI

-757 NKWNDIKTSVTNKV
+757 NKWNEIKSYISNKVTEIKTDLVNKWNEIKTSVTNKV
-771 AELKTNISNKW
+771 TELKTNISNKW
-782 HEIWSTISGKAGDIL
+782 NEIRSTISGKAGDIL
-797 DAITSP
+797 DAITRP
-803 FEDAWDFIQDIPGK
+803 FKDAWDFIQGIPRK
-817 ISRAFKNMHISL
+817 ISGVFKNMDLSL
-829 PHINLPHFSV
+829 PHINLPHFKID
-839 HGKFSLNPPSVPSI
+839 GEFSLNPPSIPTISVD
-853 GVRWY
+853 WY

-898 LMNDFVGGN
+898 LMNDFTGGGS
-907 NGTVINN
+907 GTYNINITQNN
-914 TFNVQA
+914 TINSELDIKKVSQELA
-920 TVREESDIDKI
+920 RET
-931 AEKLERL
+931 EREC
-938 QRREERKRGLTPR
+938 RRRGLTPR

>member
-14 IKDFTSNLSQAQSQI
+14 IKDFTSNMAQAQSQI

-36 SGKVSSVA
+36 SGKFSTIA
-44 DKMSSIGDGFSK
+44 DKMSSVGDGMIK
-56 TGNNI
+56 TGDKM
-61 QTTGKNI
+61 QKSGKNI
-68 IGSLMPIS
+68 MGALAPIS
-76 GALVGGVKSFADYD
+76 GVVVTSAKSFADYD

-101 LTGNDLDAMKA
+101 LTDKDLDAMKA
-112 NLATLSNQLA
+112 TIATLSDQLA
-122 LSETDVTNI
+122 LSETDVANI
-131 ASAVAS
+131 ASSVAA

-142 VQDISEVV
+142 VKDIAGVT

-155 MHVAFENVSAEDA
+155 MQVAFENVSAEDA

-175 GNITNL
+175 SNITGL
-181 SMKDADK
+181 SIKDADK
-188 LASCIAG
+188 LGSCIAG
-195 LENNSAALAPEIM
+195 LENDSAALAPEIM

-233 TLISGGMSAELA
+233 AMISGGMSAELA

-253 GVLSSACSKGGE
+253 GVLSSACSQGGE

-278 DDFVQLYKTDATGAT
+278 DEFVQLYSTDATAAT
-293 EAFLQGLNNI
+293 EAFLKGLNRI
-303 QKGGGSVVSTLE
+303 EDGGGSVVSVLD
-315 DLGLSGTEQVRMM
+315 DLNLGGTEQVRMM
-328 QVLMAAADGTGKEMS
+328 QVLMAAADDTGDGYS
-343 DLQKYMSI
+343 DLDKYMSI
-351 ANDEFDRGKSLQEE
+351 ANDEFDRGKALQEE
-365 FDEASKTIGFALQ
+365 FETQSDTLAFALQ
-378 KVKTE
+378 SLKAE
-383 LENTGKAFAVSL
+383 LTDTGKAIGEALS
-395 KPAITDAADKFT
+395 PAIKDVAGKFT
-407 EWLGKVQTFVQEH
+407 DWLGKVQQFAQEH
-420 PKLVQGITGIV
+420 PKVVQGIAGI
-431 TAAMAF
+431 AAGAMAF

-448 SAIGGIVSGIGTAI
+448 SAIGGIVSGIGGAI
-462 SAVSSIASAIG
+462 SAIS
-473 GLGGVIG
+473 GLGGVVG

-487 LVVAGIAAFVAAI
+487 LVIAGIAAFVAAI

-512 SVSNSFQRIWEVI
+512 SVSSSFQRIWEVI

-561 FTTILDIVVPVVEGV
+561 FTTILDIIVPVVEGV

-657 VNIFEGIK
+657 VSIFEGIK
-665 SFVVNIWENIKSKVS
+665 SFVVNIWEKIKSKVS

-692 KWNEIKTNVSNKVT
+692 KWNEIKSDVSNKVS

-729 IKTNLI
+729 IKADLI
-735 NKWNEIKSDI
+735 NKWNEIKSYI
-745 SNKVSEI
+745 SNKVTEI
-752 KTDLI
+752 KTDLV
-757 NKWNDIKTSVTNKV
+757 NKWNEIKTSVTNKV
-771 AELKTNISNKW
+771 TELKTNISNKW
-782 HEIWSTISGKAGDIL
+782 NEIRSTISGKAGDIL
-797 DAITSP
+797 DSITRP
-803 FEDAWDFIQDIPGK
+803 FKDAWDFIQGIPRK
-817 ISRAFKNMHISL
+817 ISGAFKSMHISL
-829 PHINLPHFSV
+829 PHIKLPHFNV
-839 HGKFSLNPPSVPSI
+839 YGKFSLDPPSVPHI

-907 NGTVINN
+907 SGTYNINITQNN
-914 TFNVQA
+914 TINSELDIKKVSQELA
-920 TVREESDIDKI
+920 RET
-931 AEKLERL
+931 EREC
-938 QRREERKRGLTPR
+938 RRRGLAKAR
-951 TNR
+951 

>member
-76 GALVGGVKSFADYD
+76 GVIVGGVKSFADYD

-101 LTGNDLDAMKA
+101 LTDKDLDSMKA
-112 NLATLSNQLA
+112 TLATLSNQLG
-122 LSETDVTNI
+122 LTETDVTNI
-131 ASAVAS
+131 ASSVAA
-137 YGVTG
+137 YGITGVKDIAGVT
-142 VQDISEVV
+142 

-155 MHVAFENVSAEDA
+155 MQVAFENVSAEDA

-175 GNITNL
+175 GNITNF
-181 SMKDADK
+181 SMKDVDK

-233 TLISGGMSAELA
+233 AMISGGMSAELA

-253 GVLSSACSKGGE
+253 GVLSSACSQGGE

-278 DDFVQLYKTDATGAT
+278 DEFIQLYNTDATAAT
-293 EAFLQGLNNI
+293 EAFLQGLNRI
-303 QKGGGSVVSTLE
+303 EDGGGSVVSVLD
-315 DLGLSGTEQVRMM
+315 DLNLGGTEQVRMM
-328 QVLMAAADGTGKEMS
+328 QVLMAATEDTGDGYS
-343 DLQKYMSI
+343 DLDKYMSI
-351 ANDEFDRGKSLQEE
+351 ANDEFDRGKALQEE
-365 FDEASKTIGFALQ
+365 FETQSDTLAFAIQSL
-378 KVKTE
+378 KAE
-383 LENTGKAFAVSL
+383 LTDTGKAIGEALS
-395 KPAITDAADKFT
+395 PAIKDVAKKFT
-407 EWLGKVQTFVQEH
+407 DWLGKVKQFAQEH
-420 PKLVQGITGIV
+420 PKVVQGIAGIV
-431 TAAMAF
+431 AGAMAF

-448 SAIGGIVSGIGTAI
+448 SAIGGIVSAIGGVMSAI
-462 SAVSSIASAIG
+462 S

-782 HEIWSTISGKAGDIL
+782 NDIRSTISGKARDIL

-817 ISRAFKNMHISL
+817 ISRAFKNMTISL

>member
-56 TGNNI
+56 TGNQM

-68 IGSLMPIS
+68 IGALMPIS
-76 GALVGGVKSFADYD
+76 GVIVGGIKNFANYD
-90 SAVAQLSRTSG
+90 DAVTQLSRTSG
-101 LTGNDLDAMKA
+101 LTGKDLDAMKA
-112 NLATLSNQLA
+112 SLADLSNVLG
-122 LSETDVTNI
+122 LSEADVANI
-131 ASAVAS
+131 ASSVAA
-137 YGVTG
+137 YGVSG
-142 VQDISEVV
+142 VKDISGVT

-155 MHVAFENVSAEDA
+155 MQVAFENVSAEDA
-168 AASIAKF
+168 AASLAKF
-175 GNITNL
+175 SNITGFVIED
-181 SMKDADK
+181 SDK
-188 LASCIAG
+188 LGSCIAG
-195 LENNSAALAPEIM
+195 LENGSAAYASEIM

-219 SVKMT
+219 AVKMT

-233 TLISGGMSAELA
+233 TMISGGMSAELA

-253 GVLSSACSKGGE
+253 GVLSSACSQGGE

-278 DDFVQLYKTDATGAT
+278 DEFVQLYSTDATAAT
-293 EAFLQGLNNI
+293 EAFLQGLNRI
-303 QKGGGSVVSTLE
+303 EDGGGSVVSVLD
-315 DLGLSGTEQVRMM
+315 DLNLGGTEQLRMM
-328 QVLMAAADGTGKEMS
+328 QILMEAADGTGKEYS
-343 DLQKYMSI
+343 DLDKYMSI
-351 ANDEFDRGKSLQEE
+351 ANEEFDKGTALQEE
-365 FDEASKTIGFALQ
+365 FDEASKSVGFAIQ
-378 KVKTE
+378 KVVSE
-383 LENTGKAFAVSL
+383 LKDTSDAIGNAL
-395 KPAITDAADKFT
+395 KPAIMDIADKFT
-407 EWLGKVQTFVQEH
+407 DWLGKVQTFIQEH
-420 PKLVQGITGIV
+420 PKVVQGITAIV
-431 TAAMAF
+431 AGAMAF

-448 SAIGGIVSGIGTAI
+448 SAIGGIVSGVGSVMSAI
-462 SAVSSIASAIG
+462 S
-473 GLGGVIG
+473 GLGGVLG

-487 LVVAGIAAFVAAI
+487 LVIAGIAAFVAAI

-561 FTTILDIVVPVVEGV
+561 FTTILDIIVPVVEGV

-692 KWNEIKTNVSNKVT
+692 KWNEIKTNVSNKVS

-782 HEIWSTISGKAGDIL
+782 NDIRSTISGKAGDIL
-797 DAITSP
+797 DSITRP
-803 FEDAWDFIQDIPGK
+803 FKDAWKFIQGIPGK
-817 ISRAFKNMHISL
+817 ISGVFKNMHISL

-839 HGKFSLNPPSVPSI
+839 HGKFSLDPPSVPSI

-907 NGTVINN
+907 NGAVINN

>member
-265 AVQGFADVAGMSA
+265 DVQGFADVAGMSA
-278 DDFVQLYKTDATGAT
+278 DEFIQLYQTDATAAT
-293 EAFLQGLNNI
+293 EAFLKGLNKI
-303 QKGGGSVVSTLE
+303 EDGGGSVVSVL
-315 DLGLSGTEQVRMM
+315 DALGLSGTEQVRMM
-328 QVLMAAADGTGKEMS
+328 QVLMAATDDTGDGYS
-343 DLQKYMSI
+343 DLDKYMSI
-351 ANDEFDRGKSLQEE
+351 ANEEFDKGTALQEE
-365 FDEASKTIGFALQ
+365 FETQSDTLAFALQ
-378 KVKTE
+378 SLKAE
-383 LENTGKAFAVSL
+383 LTDTGKAIGEALSPAV
-395 KPAITDAADKFT
+395 KDVAKKFT
-407 EWLGKVQTFVQEH
+407 DWLGKVKQFAQEH
-420 PKLVQGITGIV
+420 PKVVQGIAGIV
-431 TAAMAF
+431 AGAMAF

-448 SAIGGIVSGIGTAI
+448 SAIGGIVSGVGSVMSAI
-462 SAVSSIASAIG
+462 S
-473 GLGGVIG
+473 GLGGVLG

-487 LVVAGIAAFVAAI
+487 LVIAGIAAFVAAI

-782 HEIWSTISGKAGDIL
+782 NDIRSTISGKAGDIL

>member
-36 SGKVSSVA
+36 SSKVSSVA

-76 GALVGGVKSFADYD
+76 GVIVGGVKSFADYD

-101 LTGNDLDAMKA
+101 LTDKDLDSMKA
-112 NLATLSNQLA
+112 TLATLSNQLG
-122 LSETDVTNI
+122 LTETDVTNI
-131 ASAVAS
+131 ASSVAA
-137 YGVTG
+137 YGITGVKDIAGVT
-142 VQDISEVV
+142 

-155 MHVAFENVSAEDA
+155 MQVAFENVSAEDA

-175 GNITNL
+175 GNITNF
-181 SMKDADK
+181 SMKDVDK

-253 GVLSSACSKGGE
+253 GVLSSACSQGGE

-278 DDFVQLYKTDATGAT
+278 EQFVQLYQTDATAAT
-293 EAFLQGLNNI
+293 EAFLKGLNKI
-303 QKGGGSVVSTLE
+303 EDGGGSVVSVL
-315 DLGLSGTEQVRMM
+315 DALGLSGTEQVRMM
-328 QVLMAAADGTGKEMS
+328 QVLMAATEDTGDGYS
-343 DLQKYMSI
+343 DLDKYMSI
-351 ANDEFDRGKSLQEE
+351 ANDEFDRGKALQEE
-365 FDEASKTIGFALQ
+365 FETQSDTLAFAIQSL
-378 KVKTE
+378 KAE
-383 LENTGKAFAVSL
+383 LTDTGKAIGEALSPAV
-395 KPAITDAADKFT
+395 KDVAKKFT
-407 EWLGKVQTFVQEH
+407 DWLGKVKQFAQEH
-420 PKLVQGITGIV
+420 PKVVQGIAGIV
-431 TAAMAF
+431 AGAMAF

-448 SAIGGIVSGIGTAI
+448 SAIGGIVSGVGSVMSAI
-462 SAVSSIASAIG
+462 S
-473 GLGGVIG
+473 GLGGVLG

-487 LVVAGIAAFVAAI
+487 LVIAGIAAFVAAI

-782 HEIWSTISGKAGDIL
+782 NDIRSTISGKAGDIL

>member
-14 IKDFTSNLSQAQSQI
+14 IKDFTSNMAQAQSQI
-29 ANFSQSA
+29 ANFSQAA
-36 SGKVSSVA
+36 SGKFSSVA
-44 DKMSSIGDGFSK
+44 DKMSSVGDGFSK
-56 TGNNI
+56 TGKKM
-61 QTTGKNI
+61 QTTGKDI
-68 IGSLMPIS
+68 M
-76 GALVGGVKSFADYD
+76 GALAPITGVIVGSIKNFADYD
-90 SAVAQLSRTSG
+90 DAVTQLSRTSG
-101 LTGNDLDAMKA
+101 LTGKDLDVMKA
-112 NLATLSNQLA
+112 SLADLSNVLG
-122 LSETDVTNI
+122 LSETDVASI
-131 ASAVAS
+131 AATVAA

-142 VQDISEVV
+142 VKDISEVT

-155 MHVAFENVSAEDA
+155 MQVAFEDVNAEEA

-175 GNITNL
+175 GNITGL
-181 SMKDADK
+181 SMNDVAK
-188 LASCIAG
+188 LGSCIAG
-195 LENNSAALAPEIM
+195 LENDSEALAPQIM

-233 TLISGGMSAELA
+233 AMISGGMSAELA

-253 GVLSSACSKGGE
+253 GVLSAACSKGGE

-278 DDFVQLYKTDATGAT
+278 DEFIQLYKTDATGAT
-293 EAFLQGLNNI
+293 EAFLQGLNRI
-303 QKGGGSVVSTLE
+303 EDGGGSVVSVL
-315 DLGLSGTEQVRMM
+315 DALGLSGTEQVRMM
-328 QVLMAAADGTGKEMS
+328 QVLMAAADDTSKGYS
-343 DLQKYMSI
+343 DLDKYMSI
-351 ANDEFDRGKSLQEE
+351 ANEEFDKGTALQEE
-365 FDEASKTIGFALQ
+365 FDEASKSVGFAIQ
-378 KVKTE
+378 KVVSE
-383 LENTGKAFAVSL
+383 LKDTSDAIGNAL
-395 KPAITDAADKFT
+395 KPAIMDIADKFT

-420 PKLVQGITGIV
+420 PKVVQGITGIV

-448 SAIGGIVSGIGTAI
+448 SAIGGIVSGIGGAI
-462 SAVSSIASAIG
+462 SAIS
-473 GLGGVIG
+473 GLGGVVG

-487 LVVAGIAAFVAAI
+487 LVIAGIAAFVAAI

-561 FTTILDIVVPVVEGV
+561 FTTILDIVVPVVEGI

-692 KWNEIKTNVSNKVT
+692 KWNEIKTNVSNKVS
-706 EIKTDLINKW
+706 EIKTD
-716 NEIKSDISNKVSE
+716 
-729 IKTNLI
+729 LI

-757 NKWNDIKTSVTNKV
+757 NKWNEIKSDISNKVTEIKTDLINKWNEIKTSVTNKV
-771 AELKTNISNKW
+771 TELKTNITNKW
-782 HEIWSTISGKAGDIL
+782 NEIRSTISGKAGDIL
-797 DAITSP
+797 DAITRP
-803 FEDAWDFIQDIPGK
+803 FKDAWNFIQGIPRK
-817 ISRAFKNMHISL
+817 ISGAFKNMDLSL
-829 PHINLPHFSV
+829 PHIKLPHFSI
-839 HGKFSLNPPSVPSI
+839 HGKFSLDPPSIPTI
-853 GVRWY
+853 GVSWY

-898 LMNDFVGGN
+898 LMNDFTGGGS
-907 NGTVINN
+907 GTYNINITQNN
-914 TFNVQA
+914 TINSELDIKKISQELA
-920 TVREESDIDKI
+920 RE
-931 AEKLERL
+931 AE
-938 QRREERKRGLTPR
+938 RECRKRGLAKAR
-951 TNR
+951 

>member
-14 IKDFTSNLSQAQSQI
+14 IKDFTSNMAQAQSQI
-29 ANFSQSA
+29 SNFSQSA
-36 SGKVSSVA
+36 SGKFSEMGNKWSSV
-44 DKMSSIGDGFSK
+44 GEGFVKSGQK
-56 TGNNI
+56 I

-68 IGSLMPIS
+68 MGAMAPIS
-76 GALVGGVKSFADYD
+76 GVIVGGVKSFADYD

-101 LTGNDLDAMKA
+101 LTDKDLDSMKA
-112 NLATLSNQLA
+112 TLATLSDQLG
-122 LSETDVTNI
+122 LTETDVTNI
-131 ASAVAS
+131 ASSVAT

-142 VQDISEVV
+142 VKDIAGVT

-155 MHVAFENVSAEDA
+155 MAVAFENVSAEDA

-175 GNITNL
+175 GNITNF
-181 SMKDADK
+181 SMKDVDK

-265 AVQGFADVAGMSA
+265 DVQGFADVAGMSA
-278 DDFVQLYKTDATGAT
+278 DEFIQLYQTDATAAT
-293 EAFLQGLNNI
+293 EAFLKGLNKI
-303 QKGGGSVVSTLE
+303 EDGGGSVVSVL
-315 DLGLSGTEQVRMM
+315 DALGLSGTEQVRMM
-328 QVLMAAADGTGKEMS
+328 QVLMAATDDTGDGYS
-343 DLQKYMSI
+343 DLDKYMKI
-351 ANDEFDRGKSLQEE
+351 ANDEFDRGKALQEE
-365 FDEASKTIGFALQ
+365 FETQSDTLAFALQ
-378 KVKTE
+378 SLKAE
-383 LENTGKAFAVSL
+383 LTDTGKAIGEALSPAV
-395 KPAITDAADKFT
+395 KDVAKKFT
-407 EWLGKVQTFVQEH
+407 DWLGKVKQFAQEH
-420 PKLVQGITGIV
+420 PNVVQGIAGIV
-431 TAAMAF
+431 AGAMAF

-448 SAIGGIVSGIGTAI
+448 SAIGGIVSGIGGAI
-462 SAVSSIASAIG
+462 SAIS

-480 LLTNPIT
+480 LLTNPVT
-487 LVVAGIAAFVAAI
+487 LVIAGIAAFVAAI

-561 FTTILDIVVPVVEGV
+561 FTTILDVVVPVVEGI

-649 WEGIKGIT
+649 WEGIKSIT

-692 KWNEIKTNVSNKVT
+692 KWNEIKTNVSNKVS

-729 IKTNLI
+729 IKENLI

-745 SNKVSEI
+745 ANKVSEI

-771 AELKTNISNKW
+771 TELKTNISNKW
-782 HEIWSTISGKAGDIL
+782 GEIKSTISGKARDIL

-829 PHINLPHFSV
+829 PHIKLPHFNV
-839 HGKFSLNPPSVPSI
+839 YGKFSLDPPSVPHI

-893 QAVAS
+893 KAVAS
-898 LMNDFVGGN
+898 LMNDFTGGN

-951 TNR
+951 TTR

>member
-14 IKDFTSNLSQAQSQI
+14 IKDFTSNMTQAQSQI

-36 SGKVSSVA
+36 SGKFSEMGSKLSSVGKSMGEVGK
-44 DKMSSIGDGFSK
+44 KMQS
-56 TGNNI
+56 
-61 QTTGKNI
+61 TGKDI
-68 IGSLMPIS
+68 MGALAPIS
-76 GALVGGVKSFADYD
+76 GVAVASVKSFADYD
-90 SAVAQLSRTSG
+90 SAIAQLSRTSG
-101 LTGNDLDAMKA
+101 LTGKDLEAMKA
-112 NLATLSNQLA
+112 TIAAMSDQLG
-122 LSETDVTNI
+122 LSETDVASI
-131 ASAVAS
+131 ASSVAA
-137 YGVTG
+137 YGVSG
-142 VQDISEVV
+142 VKDLSEVT

-155 MHVAFENVSAEDA
+155 MQVAFEGVSAEDA

-175 GNITNL
+175 GNVTGL
-181 SMKDADK
+181 SMDK
-188 LASCIAG
+188 ANNLGSCIAG
-195 LENNSAALAPEIM
+195 LENNSAALATEIM
-208 EVNNRIGGMCS
+208 EVNNRIGGMSS
-219 SVKMT
+219 SVGMS
-224 APEISAWST
+224 AADISAWST
-233 TLISGGMSAELA
+233 TMISGGMSAELA

-253 GVLSSACSKGGE
+253 GVLSSACSQGSA

-278 DDFVQLYKTDATGAT
+278 DAFIQLYSTDATGAT
-293 EAFLQGLNNI
+293 EAFLQGLNRI
-303 QKGGGSVVSTLE
+303 EDGGGSVVATLDE
-315 DLGLSGTEQVRMM
+315 LGLSGTEQVRMM

-351 ANDEFDRGKSLQEE
+351 ANDEFNNGTALQEE
-365 FDEASKTIGFALQ
+365 FNTQSDTLKFTMQSLKS
-378 KVKTE
+378 E
-383 LENTGKAFAVSL
+383 LSDTGKAIGAALAPAVQDV
-395 KPAITDAADKFT
+395 AGKFT
-407 EWLGKVQTFVQEH
+407 EWLGKVQQFAQEH
-420 PKLVQGITGIV
+420 PKVVQGIAGIV
-431 TAAMAF
+431 AGAMAF

-443 VGKFV
+443 VGKFT
-448 SAIGGIVSGIGTAI
+448 SAIGGIVSGVGGAI
-462 SAVSSIASAIG
+462 SAIS
-473 GLGGVIG
+473 GLGGVVG

-487 LVVAGIAAFVAAI
+487 LVIAGIAAFVAAI

-561 FTTILDIVVPVVEGV
+561 FTTILNIVVPVVEGI
-576 WNTIKTVWGWIG
+576 WNTIQTVWGWIA

-599 QFISGVWKIIST
+599 QFISGVWTIIST

-649 WEGIKGIT
+649 WEGIKSIT
-657 VNIFEGIK
+657 VSIFEGIK

-716 NEIKSDISNKVSE
+716 NEIKSDVTNKV
-729 IKTNLI
+729 T
-735 NKWNEIKSDI
+735 
-745 SNKVSEI
+745 EI

-757 NKWNDIKTSVTNKV
+757 NKWNEIKTSVTNKV
-771 AELKTNISNKW
+771 TELKTNISNKW
-782 HEIWSTISGKAGDIL
+782 DEIWSTISGKAGDIL
-797 DAITSP
+797 DAIKSP
-803 FEDAWDFIQDIPGK
+803 FEDAWDFIQGIPSQ
-817 ISRAFKNMHISL
+817 ISGVFKNMDLSL
-829 PHINLPHFSV
+829 PHINLPHFEIQ
-839 HGKFSLNPPSVPSI
+839 GEFSLNPPSIPTISVD
-853 GVRWY
+853 WY

-898 LMNDFVGGN
+898 LMNDFVGGGS
-907 NGTVINN
+907 GTYNINITQNN
-914 TFNVQA
+914 TINSELDIKKVSQELA
-920 TVREESDIDKI
+920 RET
-931 AEKLERL
+931 ER
-938 QRREERKRGLTPR
+938 ECRKRGLTPR

>member
-253 GVLSSACSKGGE
+253 GVLSSACSQGGE

-278 DDFVQLYKTDATGAT
+278 EQFVQLYQTDATAAT
-293 EAFLQGLNNI
+293 EAFLKGLNKI
-303 QKGGGSVVSTLE
+303 EDGGGSVVSVL
-315 DLGLSGTEQVRMM
+315 DALGLSGTEQVRMM
-328 QVLMAAADGTGKEMS
+328 QVLMAATDDTGDGYS
-343 DLQKYMSI
+343 DLDKYMSI
-351 ANDEFDRGKSLQEE
+351 ANEEFDKGTALQEE
-365 FDEASKTIGFALQ
+365 FETQSDTLAFAIQSL
-378 KVKTE
+378 KAE
-383 LENTGKAFAVSL
+383 LTDTGKAIGEALSPAV
-395 KPAITDAADKFT
+395 KDVAKKFT
-407 EWLGKVQTFVQEH
+407 DWLGKVKQFAQEH
-420 PKLVQGITGIV
+420 PKVVQGIAGIV
-431 TAAMAF
+431 AGAMAF

-448 SAIGGIVSGIGTAI
+448 SAIGGIVSGVGSVMSAI
-462 SAVSSIASAIG
+462 S
-473 GLGGVIG
+473 GLGGVLG

-487 LVVAGIAAFVAAI
+487 LVIAGIAAFVAAI

-782 HEIWSTISGKAGDIL
+782 NDIRSTISGKAGDIL